1 MCWCQRPPLA
11 VGCGFFQWRDP
22 KMCSRAVNLILSLM
36 ECIEKHEE
44 EKLAL
49 IEAKKQY
56 RKWNWVLIMVG
67 FGLIFFHNY

>member
-1 MCWCQRPPLA
+1 
-11 VGCGFFQWRDP
+11 
-22 KMCSRAVNLILSLM
+22 MCSRAVDLILSLM

-49 IEAKKQY
+49 IEAKKKKY
-56 RKWNWVLIMVG
+56 RKWNWVLILVA